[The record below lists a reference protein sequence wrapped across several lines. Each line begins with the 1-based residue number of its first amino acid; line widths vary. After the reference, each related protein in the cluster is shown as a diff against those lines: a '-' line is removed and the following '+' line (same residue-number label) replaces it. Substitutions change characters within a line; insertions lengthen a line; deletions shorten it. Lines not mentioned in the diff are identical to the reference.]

1 MYDLNNPS
9 PFVLTH
15 FECIATVS
23 GFFAVALAIVL
34 DLWRAGARRHRPTP
48 ADDGRRP
55 S

>member
-23 GFFAVALAIVL
+23 AFFAVALSVVL
-34 DLWRAGARRHRPTP
+34 DLWRSRRRPGAAEHARRLDR
-48 ADDGRRP
+48 
-55 S
+55 

>member
-23 GFFAVALAIVL
+23 AFFAVALAIIL
-34 DLWRAGARRHRPTP
+34 DLWRSRPRSGAGHDERRMDR
-48 ADDGRRP
+48 
-55 S
+55 

>member
-23 GFFAVALAIVL
+23 GFLAVALAIVL
-34 DLWRAGARRHRPTP
+34 DLWRGRARRTRSTAGDGGQPT
-48 ADDGRRP
+48 
-55 S
+55 